1 MRYFLCALLL
11 SGCGVSVPPLAQQD
25 ISSNLT
31 KPAWPVT
38 QENFDLTGGHDQL
51 SLKGSLL
58 IWDEQISA
66 ASIERL
72 SKASLAK
79 KEQSVN
85 YEKVS
90 HYVTAEQERL
100 SGVLPTIV
108 AQQQKVSDLV
118 STAYA
123 RARAANPAEWQRRQQ
138 EQWGKG
144 AAWVSAQLQALAT
157 RDPDWQRQHTEQVLR
172 NYCEGK
178 LFALAVSENL
188 LRRNYTQRPTANIM
202 CENYYQELFADKP
215 ACSASED
222 AQGKDYFQCIWLH
235 GVLATNYFAEN
246 YASVATQQEN
256 ITALQQQLTDNPH
269 NLKQRVLA
277 AYDNPAQRRNLK
289 FYLRLGRIGFGDR
302 TVTVRPRKGQK
313 FILQLV
319 REIESPA
326 QLEDVASL
334 QPEYRIF
341 SDTASSA
348 VIAEQR
354 NTFIAGLQAM
364 AKAVGGVSISDYRF
378 NRDIA
383 VPRLVSAAE
392 GKCIASAILSEE
404 MEFLCNLR
412 HAETLLPDLMQE
424 VQLTLNTAEQQL
436 INLAKQLLTNMQ
448 KEYDDALAALEKR
461 DLQAFDTYSDALDTA
476 VNTARGD
483 NMALALFAG
492 LQLQIIKGET
502 QYKISFKL
510 LERQGVW
517 FTTCIDRNSGGETAC
532 LSLGEDEQQDTDVF
546 SAAYVEEE
554 GRLDINFNLQQPE
567 VIGFAYLS
575 RDSDSREQDRASF
588 CDLAEEKFQ
597 ALQLKMELYANRFAE
612 VLEIITGSGKFQN
625 AAGNTIYEASV
636 GFEREIDI

>member
-1 MRYFLCALLL
+1 MRYFLFALLL
-11 SGCGVSVPPLAQQD
+11 SGCGVSVPPLEEQD
-25 ISSNLT
+25 IISNLT
-31 KPAWPVT
+31 KPVWPVT
-38 QENFDLTGGHDQL
+38 QGNFNLTGDSEQL
-51 SLKGSLL
+51 NLKGSLL

-66 ASIERL
+66 ADIERL

-90 HYVTAEQERL
+90 HYVSAERERL
-100 SGVLPTIV
+100 SDALPAIV
-108 AQQQKVSDLV
+108 TQQQKVRDLI

-138 EQWGKG
+138 EHWDKG
-144 AAWVSAQLQALAT
+144 AAWLPAQLQALANN
-157 RDPDWQRQHTEQVLR
+157 DPDWQKQHTEQILR

-188 LRRNYTQRPTANIM
+188 LRRNYKQRPTANIM
-202 CENYYQELFADKP
+202 CENYYQALFADKP

-235 GVLATNYFAEN
+235 GVLATNYFADN
-246 YASVATQQEN
+246 YASVATQQDK
-256 ITALQQQLTDNPH
+256 ITALQQLLTDNPQS
-269 NLKQRVLA
+269 LKQRIVA

-319 REIESPA
+319 REVESPA

-348 VIAEQR
+348 AIAEQR
-354 NTFIAGLQAM
+354 NAFITGLQAM
-364 AKAVGGVSISDYRF
+364 AKAVGGVSVSDYRF

-383 VPRLVSAAE
+383 VPRLASAAE
-392 GKCIASAILSEE
+392 GECIAEAILSEE

-412 HAETLLPDLMQE
+412 RAEVLLPDLMQE
-424 VQLTLNTAEQQL
+424 VQLILGAAEQAL
-436 INLAKQLLTNMQ
+436 IDLAKQLLTNMQ
-448 KEYDDALAALEKR
+448 KEYDDAIAALEKR
-461 DLQAFDTYSDALDTA
+461 DIEAFDVYSNALDTA

-483 NMALALFAG
+483 NMAQALFAG

-510 LERQGVW
+510 LEREGVW
-517 FTTCIDRNSGGETAC
+517 FTACLDRNSGAETAC
-532 LSLGEDEQQDTDVF
+532 LSLGEDEQQDSDVF

-554 GRLDINFNLQQPE
+554 GRLDLNFNLQHPE
-567 VIGFAYLS
+567 AIGFAYLS

-597 ALQLKMELYANRFAE
+597 PLQLKMELYANRFAA
-612 VLEIITGSGKFQN
+612 VLEIISGSGKFQN
-625 AAGNTIYEASV
+625 ADGDTIYDASV
-636 GFEREIDI
+636 SFEREIDI